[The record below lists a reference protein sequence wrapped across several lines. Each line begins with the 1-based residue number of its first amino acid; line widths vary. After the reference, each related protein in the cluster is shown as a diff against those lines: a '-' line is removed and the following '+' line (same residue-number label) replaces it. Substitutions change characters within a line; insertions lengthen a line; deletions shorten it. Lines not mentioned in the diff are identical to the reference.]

1 MSSDGLSQKY
11 PSHVT
16 DDQTTPYV
24 ARRPVGAALPDNRC
38 QVADAF
44 DLDEML
50 AEIPGGFEM
59 AVDLASLF
67 LTECPAMLRQIREG
81 LHDDNPRLVR
91 RGAHT
96 LKSSAG
102 IFCAHAMVD
111 AAWRLER
118 LASEGDTA
126 ALREPYAT
134 LERESARVLEG
145 LRRLCAG
152 G

>member
-1 MSSDGLSQKY
+1 MSSEGFPQGY
-11 PSHVT
+11 PARIT
-16 DDQTTPYV
+16 DDQPTPFIE
-24 ARRPVGAALPDNRC
+24 RRAAEAPLPDGGC
-38 QVADAF
+38 QLADAF

-102 IFCAHAMVD
+102 IFCADAMVD

-118 LASEGDTA
+118 LACEGDSA
-126 ALREPYAT
+126 ALKGPYAD
-134 LERESARVLEG
+134 LERESARVMEG
-145 LRRLCAG
+145 LKRLCAG